1 MTFKAAHLSTSE
13 DQKTY
18 YTQLTDTIR
27 QYINERFG
35 FNAMEMTSSEIID
48 RLQHTGDQKMIDELK
63 ELFQTA
69 DLVKFAKYS
78 TLINENDLNL
88 VNAINFIDQTKIEG
102 EETTEKIV
110 PKLSEEDKR
119 SRHARVTIKS
129 LIYVILAIVIAL
141 LVYVLIRV
149 TQLTM

>member
-1 MTFKAAHLSTSE
+1 
-13 DQKTY
+13 
-18 YTQLTDTIR
+18 
-27 QYINERFG
+27 
-35 FNAMEMTSSEIID
+35 
-48 RLQHTGDQKMIDELK
+48 MIDELK

>member
-1 MTFKAAHLSTSE
+1 M
-13 DQKTY
+13 
-18 YTQLTDTIR
+18 TDTIR